1 MAIAGRQ
8 FAQFA
13 RRTAIYGFLLCMSVI
28 FIFPFYWL
36 FISAFK
42 SQAQIFTLP
51 PQFLPQEWR
60 LDNFRDVFDK
70 TRILRAFFNS
80 TIIAAGHCA
89 LSVLLCAMGGY
100 AFAKFP
106 NAPGRGGLF
115 AFVLATMMLPGE
127 VTLIPSFVI
136 MVKLGLINSYWA
148 LIIPG
153 AANAFGIFWMR
164 QYIAGNVPDALLD
177 AARVDGCGELSM
189 FFRVVM
195 PVIRPA
201 MAALLILRLMYSWNN
216 LMWAFIMLR
225 TEEMQTMP
233 LLIYLLQGE
242 RNTPYGMLMAG
253 CLLITAPLIVAFIL
267 FQKHFI
273 GGITAGAV
281 KG

>member
-1 MAIAGRQ
+1 MDYNTRKQAGRI
-8 FAQFA
+8 
-13 RRTAIYGFLLCMSVI
+13 AIYASLVCLALAFA
-28 FIFPFYWL
+28 FPFYWL

-42 SQAQIFTLP
+42 SQDQIFTMP
-51 PQFLPQEWR
+51 PQLLPASWR
-60 LDNFRDVFDK
+60 LDNFRDVFTK
-70 TRILRAFFNS
+70 TKVLRAFFNS
-80 TIIAAGHCA
+80 TVIAVSHCI
-89 LSVLLCAMGGY
+89 LSVLLCSMGGY

-106 NAPGRGGLF
+106 RAPGRNKLF
-115 AFVLATMMLPGE
+115 AFVLGTMMLPGA
-127 VTLIPSFVI
+127 VTMIPSFII
-136 MVKLGLINSYWA
+136 MVNLGLVNTYWA

-164 QYIAGNVPDALLD
+164 QYIMGNVPDALLD
-177 AARVDGCGELSM
+177 AARVDGCGEAAI
-189 FFRVVM
+189 FFRIVM

-225 TEEMQTMP
+225 TEKMQTMP

-253 CLLITAPLIVAFIL
+253 CLLITLPLVIAFVL